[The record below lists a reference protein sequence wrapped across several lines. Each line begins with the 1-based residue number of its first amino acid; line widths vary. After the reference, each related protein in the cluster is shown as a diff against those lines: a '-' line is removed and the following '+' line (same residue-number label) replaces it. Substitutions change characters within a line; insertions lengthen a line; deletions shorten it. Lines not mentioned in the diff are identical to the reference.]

1 LINWNCESIIKMI
14 EDDLILIA
22 IMNNGRDLHLAKT
35 EHWYRIPVKSAPKR
49 LMEMR
54 YIAFYLTKP
63 FKDQKWSIPYWSEI
77 KGIKIVKRSELLLKE
92 ADHPRANEEYYKI
105 EIGELKQLSNP
116 ITSKK
121 GHRTAFIPTTIRKFR
136 TAKEINDLFN
146 ESPLEDKLWDEF
158 KKKGIDAE
166 RQYYVAEGKSH
177 YLLDFAVF
185 CKEGSIDTECD
196 GDSWHSQ
203 PDRIVS
209 DNERDNFLTSKGW
222 SVLRFSSK
230 QINEEMPYCIDIIKH
245 TAIKLGGP
253 VIMDT
258 GLEDQT
264 IWSGIQLDL
273 FDD

>member
-1 LINWNCESIIKMI
+1 MR

-35 EHWYRIPVKSAPKR
+35 ESWYRIPVKSAPKR

-63 FKDQKWSIPYWSEI
+63 FKDQKWSILYWSEI
-77 KGIKIVKRSELLLKE
+77 KGIKIVKRSELLPKE

-105 EIGELKQLSNP
+105 EIDELKQLPNP

-121 GHRTAFIPTTIRKFR
+121 GRRTAFIPTTISKFR
-136 TAKEINDLFN
+136 TAKEINDLYN

-166 RQYYVAEGKSH
+166 RQYYVSEGKTH
-177 YLLDFAVF
+177 YILDFAVF

-230 QINEEMPYCIDIIKH
+230 QINEEMPYCIDTIKH
-245 TAIKLGGP
+245 TAVKLGGP
-253 VIMDT
+253 IIMDT
-258 GLEDQT
+258 GLEDQA

-273 FDD
+273 FDDF